1 MPKDAGRQGGKKVR
15 KWLVILLFLTVTG
28 YGLWN
33 AMAAEKPNEASETE
47 TGPKIGHAAPDLTLP
62 TLGGEPVKLSDL
74 RGKAVVLNFWTS
86 WCPPCKKEMP
96 ELEKFYKQH
105 GREVTLLAVHLTTQ
119 DTLDNAER
127 FVKSKK
133 LALPV
138 ALDVRG
144 EALHYYRVQTIPTTY
159 IIDPNG
165 VIRQK
170 IVGPV
175 TAARLE
181 KETARFR

>member
-1 MPKDAGRQGGKKVR
+1 MR
-15 KWLVILLFLTVTG
+15 KWFVVLLFLAVAG

-33 AMAAEKPNEASETE
+33 AMAAGNEQETDE
-47 TGPKIGHAAPDLTLP
+47 IESGPGIGQTAPDLTLP
-62 TLGGEPVKLSDL
+62 TLGGKAVRLSDL

-96 ELEKFYKQH
+96 ELEAFYKQH
-105 GREVTLLAVHLTTQ
+105 GREVMLLAVHLTTQ

-127 FVKSKK
+127 FAKDKK
-133 LALPV
+133 LTLPV

-144 EALHYYRVQTIPTTY
+144 EALHRYRIQTIPTTY

-165 VIRQK
+165 VIRRK

-175 TAARLE
+175 TAKRLE
-181 KETARFR
+181 QETALFR

>member
-1 MPKDAGRQGGKKVR
+1 MR
-15 KWLVILLFLTVTG
+15 KWLLVLLFLAVTG
-28 YGLWN
+28 YGLWD
-33 AMAAEKPNEASETE
+33 AMAAEKPNGTSETE
-47 TGPKIGHAAPDLTLP
+47 IGPEIGHAAPDLTMP

-105 GREVTLLAVHLTTQ
+105 GREVMLLAVHLTTQ

-127 FVKSKK
+127 FVKSGK
-133 LALPV
+133 LTLPV
-138 ALDVRG
+138 AFDVRG
-144 EALHYYRVQTIPTTY
+144 EALHQYRVQTIPTTY

-175 TAARLE
+175 TAAQLE
-181 KETARFR
+181 KETALFR

>member
-1 MPKDAGRQGGKKVR
+1 MGGDT
-15 KWLVILLFLTVTG
+15 IQ
-28 YGLWN
+28 
-33 AMAAEKPNEASETE
+33 
-47 TGPKIGHAAPDLTLP
+47 
-62 TLGGEPVKLSDL
+62 LSDF

-105 GREVTLLAVHLTTQ
+105 GHEVAVLTVHLTTQ

-127 FVKSKK
+127 FAKSRK
-133 LALPV
+133 LALPIS
-138 ALDVRG
+138 LDVRG
-144 EALHYYRVQTIPTTY
+144 EALRQYRIQTIPTTY

-165 VIRQK
+165 VIRRK

-175 TAARLE
+175 TAKRLE
-181 KETARFR
+181 QETALFR

>member
-1 MPKDAGRQGGKKVR
+1 MR
-15 KWLVILLFLTVTG
+15 KWLVILLFLAVAG
-28 YGLWN
+28 YGLWS
-33 AMAAEKPNEASETE
+33 AMAAGDEEEAGKME
-47 TGPKIGHAAPDLTLP
+47 TGPDVGQVAPDLTLP

-74 RGKAVVLNFWTS
+74 RGQAVVLNFWTS

-96 ELEKFYKQH
+96 ELEAFYKQH
-105 GREVTLLAVHLTTQ
+105 GREVVLLAVHLTTQ
-119 DTLDNAER
+119 DTLDAAER
-127 FVKSKK
+127 FVKGQK
-133 LALPV
+133 LTLPV

-144 EALHYYRVQTIPTTY
+144 EALHRYRIQTIPTTY

-170 IVGPV
+170 IIGPV

-181 KETARFR
+181 KETALFR

>member
-1 MPKDAGRQGGKKVR
+1 MR
-15 KWLVILLFLTVTG
+15 KWLVALLFLAVTG
-28 YGLWN
+28 YGLWD
-33 AMAAEKPNEASETE
+33 AMAAEKPNETSETE
-47 TGPKIGHAAPDLTLP
+47 ISPEIGHTAPDLTLP

-105 GREVTLLAVHLTTQ
+105 DREVALLAVHLTTQ

-127 FVKSKK
+127 FVKSEK
-133 LALPV
+133 LTLPV
-138 ALDVRG
+138 AFDVRG
-144 EALHYYRVQTIPTTY
+144 EALHQYRVQTIPTTY

-175 TAARLE
+175 TAAQLE
-181 KETARFR
+181 KETALFR

>member
-1 MPKDAGRQGGKKVR
+1 MR
-15 KWLVILLFLTVTG
+15 KWLVVLLLLAATG
-28 YGLWN
+28 YGLWD
-33 AMAAEKPNEASETE
+33 AMAAEKPNETSETE
-47 TGPKIGHAAPDLTLP
+47 IGPEIGHAAPDLALP
-62 TLGGEPVKLSDL
+62 TLGGEPVKLSDW

-86 WCPPCKKEMP
+86 WCPPCKEEMP

-105 GREVTLLAVHLTTQ
+105 GHEVAVLAVHLTTR

-127 FVKSKK
+127 FAKSRN
-133 LALPV
+133 LTLPV

-144 EALHYYRVQTIPTTY
+144 EAFYHYRVQTIPTTY

-165 VIRQK
+165 VIRKK

-181 KETARFR
+181 NATALFR

>member
-1 MPKDAGRQGGKKVR
+1 MR
-15 KWLVILLFLTVTG
+15 KWLVVLLFLAVAG

-33 AMAAEKPNEASETE
+33 VMAADKPNEANGA
-47 TGPKIGHAAPDLTLP
+47 GPEVDQTAPDLTLP
-62 TLGGEPVKLSDL
+62 ALGGQSVKLSAL

-96 ELEKFYKQH
+96 ELAKFYERH
-105 GREVTLLAVHLTTQ
+105 GREVALLAVHLTTQ

-127 FVKSKK
+127 FAKANRLVF
-133 LALPV
+133 PV
-138 ALDVRG
+138 GLDVRG
-144 EALHYYRVQTIPTTY
+144 EALRQYRIQTIPTTY

-165 VIRQK
+165 VIRRK

-175 TAARLE
+175 TAKRLE
-181 KETARFR
+181 QETALFR